1 MKYYFVLIIIFTACR
16 NKSPDV
22 SIKNRLSEAI
32 LKKDTDS
39 IAFSKFKTENATN
52 FKTFDSLKKTN
63 QITTEQQNNY
73 DSLMQLG
80 VNLSMKFVKDQ
91 MQINDLKKKLE

>member
-1 MKYYFVLIIIFTACR
+1 MKYLFFLIIILTACR
-16 NKSPDV
+16 NKSSDALL
-22 SIKNRLSEAI
+22 KTRLGDAF
-32 LKKDTDS
+32 LQKDIDS

-63 QITTEQQNNY
+63 QITAELQNNH

-80 VNLSMKFVKDQ
+80 VNLSMKIVKDQ
-91 MQINDLKKKLE
+91 MKINDLIKELE